1 MQTVI
6 FDLDGTL
13 VDSAPDIRA
22 SVNKMLAEEGL
33 HELDL
38 PTVISFIGNGLPVLV
53 QRVMAHFQISETE
66 FARLSA
72 RVLEIYNASTSE
84 YTVTHEGVREVLDA
98 LQTMGVRMGVCTN
111 KPKEPAMHVLE
122 GLDLSKYFDVV
133 VGGDSFETRKPD
145 PLPLLETIGG
155 TPIQHVLYVGDSEV
169 DAETAQRAGV
179 TFALFTEGYRK
190 SPAED
195 IPHDRQFSTWG
206 AFLTVLEEVQLV

>member
-33 HELDL
+33 PDLDL

-53 QRVMAHFQISETE
+53 QRVMAHFQVAETE
-66 FARLSA
+66 FPRLSA

-84 YTVTHEGVREVLDA
+84 YTVTYDGVREVLDV
-98 LQTMGVRMGVCTN
+98 LKKQGVRMGVCTN

-133 VGGDSFETRKPD
+133 MGGDSFDKRKPD
-145 PLPLLETIGG
+145 PLPLLETIGE
-155 TPIQHVLYVGDSEV
+155 TPLKDVLYVGDSEV
-169 DAETAQRAGV
+169 DAETAKRAGV

-190 SPAED
+190 SPVEA
-195 IPHDRQFSTWG
+195 IPHDQQFSTWG
-206 AFLTVLEEVQLV
+206 AFLALLEDVQPA

>member
-33 HELDL
+33 EELDL
-38 PTVISFIGNGLPVLV
+38 PAIISFIGNGLPVLV
-53 QRVMAHFQISETE
+53 QRVMAHFQIEEAE
-66 FARLSA
+66 FSRLSA
-72 RVLEIYNASTSE
+72 RVLEIYNASTSA
-84 YTVTHEGVREVLDA
+84 YTVTYDGVREVLDA
-98 LQTMGVRMGVCTN
+98 LSAQGVRMGVCTN
-111 KPKEPAMHVLE
+111 KPREPAMHVLE
-122 GLDLSKYFDVV
+122 GLDLVKYFDVV
-133 VGGDSFETRKPD
+133 VGGDSFEKRKPD

-155 TPIQHVLYVGDSEV
+155 RPIGDVLYVGDSEV

-190 SPAED
+190 SPVAE
-195 IPHDRQFSTWG
+195 IPHDVHFSAWKD
-206 AFLTVLEEVQLV
+206 FLSVVDDAQPA

>member
-22 SVNKMLAEEGL
+22 SVNEMLAEEGL
-33 HELDL
+33 PSLDL

-53 QRVMAHFQISETE
+53 QRVMAHFQIAETE
-66 FARLSA
+66 FPRLSA
-72 RVLEIYNASTSE
+72 RVLEIYNASTSAH
-84 YTVTHEGVREVLDA
+84 TVAYGGVREVLEVLLA
-98 LQTMGVRMGVCTN
+98 KGVRMGVCTN

-122 GLDLSKYFDVV
+122 GLDLIKYFHVV
-133 VGGDSFETRKPD
+133 VGGDTFEQRKPD
-145 PLPLLETIGG
+145 PLPLLETIGDV
-155 TPIQHVLYVGDSEV
+155 PIQEVLYVGDSEV

-190 SPAED
+190 TSVEN
-195 IPHDRQFSTWG
+195 IPHDRRFSKWS
-206 AFLTVLEEVQLV
+206 AFLAVLEDVQPA